1 MTVRAVPPN
10 ERKTCAPLAVLAAT
24 LPLSACATAGGFA
37 KDTYRTG
44 KFAVGMMTSDEEE

>member
-1 MTVRAVPPN
+1 MRPALLTA
-10 ERKTCAPLAVLAAT
+10 LAAT
-24 LPLSACATAGGFA
+24 LLLSACATAGGLA